1 MFREAAEAA
10 EAVRRQR
17 ERNRDLLAALG
28 ERLRCD
34 PPRALLTLARGSSDS
49 AATFARYMVET
60 RARTLTS
67 SLSPSVA
74 SVYQAVPDLNGTVAL
89 AISQSGRSPDLITAA
104 KQAKDQGAYVIAM
117 VNADGSPLAAFADVE
132 IPLSAGPER
141 SVAASKSFV
150 SSLAAILDL
159 LAVWTGERRLQ
170 LAMAQ
175 LPDQLEQAWALD
187 WSSALP
193 ILKQSSDMYVIG
205 RGPGFAIAQE
215 AALKL
220 KETCAIH
227 AEAFSGAELRHGPKA
242 LVRNGFPVLMF
253 GQDDESRASM
263 IELAADLAERGAAVI
278 SAGLPGAPGI
288 RLPTT
293 SADAVT
299 APILQIVSF
308 YRLVNAL
315 AVALGRDPDR
325 PPNLS
330 KVTET
335 L

>member
-1 MFREAAEAA
+1 
-10 EAVRRQR
+10 
-17 ERNRDLLAALG
+17 
-28 ERLRCD
+28 
-34 PPRALLTLARGSSDS
+34 
-49 AATFARYMVET
+49 
-60 RARTLTS
+60 
-67 SLSPSVA
+67 
-74 SVYQAVPDLNGTVAL
+74 VPDLNETVVL

-104 KQAKDQGAYVIAM
+104 KQAKAQGARVIAM
-117 VNADGSPLAAFADVE
+117 VNAEGSPLASFADVE

-150 SSLAAILDL
+150 SSLAAILEL
-159 LAVWTGERRLQ
+159 LGAWTGERALQ
-170 LAMAQ
+170 LPMRQ
-175 LPDQLEQAWALD
+175 LSHQMQQAWDLD
-187 WSSALP
+187 WSAALP
-193 ILKQSSDMYVIG
+193 ILKEATDMYVIG

-227 AEAFSGAELRHGPKA
+227 AEAFSGAELRHGPMA

-263 IELAADLAERGAAVI
+263 VELAADLADRGATVI
-278 SAGLPGAPGI
+278 SAGLPGAPGV
-288 RLPTT
+288 RLPTVN
-293 SADAVT
+293 ADAVT